1 MGQPHRHHAPN
12 ADHLVGITTSP
23 LATPYDRSSASA
35 PHRRRRGGRLLAI
48 PLAAILL
55 VSCTPTSPVPS
66 TSTPQPTF
74 QCTPESG
81 VGDPSP
87 CTSDDYTSMQERDA
101 LYAEAERVLR
111 RAHHLSYELWGQRLP
126 MSDELAS
133 LLSGEALAENTAD
146 LAGAAESAVT
156 VVGEPHIAWVV
167 RAPSVTN
174 KGSILALEWC
184 MEPGTFQY
192 TEDGTPRPIP
202 PLLQQSF
209 FVSVEGSL
217 RVDSGIFYEAKSC

>member
-35 PHRRRRGGRLLAI
+35 PHRRRRDGRLLAI

-111 RAHHLSYELWGQRLP
+111 RAEALSYELWGQRMP
-126 MSDELAS
+126 INDELAS
-133 LLSGEALAENTAD
+133 LLAGES
-146 LAGAAESAVT
+146 LAGATELLADAADSPET
-156 VVGEPHIAWVV
+156 VSGVPHIAWIR
-167 RAPSVTN
+167 RAPGIAD
-174 KGSILALEWC
+174 KGSVLALESC
-184 MEPGTFQY
+184 IEAGTFQRV
-192 TEDGTPRPIP
+192 EGGQVSIP
-202 PLLQQSF
+202 EPFLQQSF
-209 FVSVEGSL
+209 FIVLDGSIRL
-217 RVDSGIFYEAKSC
+217 NSGIFYEAQAC